1 MNDYDVI
8 PDLKYLK
15 PLRFKKYSI
24 LRRYFANLVI
34 TFTIAF
40 LRPKK
45 GLKMK
50 YYKIRGYKHNKIKV
64 IVFRHEKQ
72 DKKAPGLLYIHGGGF
87 QMAGTPVHIRMLMNI
102 ILQTGQTAVYVKYRL
117 LPNNPFPAA
126 LYDTYH
132 ALLWMKAHA
141 DFLRIDS
148 KDLSVMGDSAGGNLA
163 IGASLLA
170 RDKDGPKVSRVALLY
185 PVIDVKQETKSIIK
199 YTDTPMWNSILNK
212 SMWDLYLKNG
222 DHGMLEYASPS
233 LADLKGFPK
242 TYIET
247 AEYDCLRDEGIQ
259 FAEQLKKA
267 GVEVEEH
274 HTKKTVH
281 GYDAMFLSK
290 FVKEMINKRIK
301 FLKGD
306 LNEEN

>member
-1 MNDYDVI
+1 GV
-8 PDLKYLK
+8 
-15 PLRFKKYSI
+15 
-24 LRRYFANLVI
+24 
-34 TFTIAF
+34 
-40 LRPKK
+40 
-45 GLKMK
+45 
-50 YYKIRGYKHNKIKV
+50 
-64 IVFRHEKQ
+64 
-72 DKKAPGLLYIHGGGF
+72 
-87 QMAGTPVHIRMLMNI
+87 
-102 ILQTGQTAVYVKYRL
+102 
-117 LPNNPFPAA
+117 
-126 LYDTYH
+126 
-132 ALLWMKAHA
+132 
-141 DFLRIDS
+141 
-148 KDLSVMGDSAGGNLA
+148 
-163 IGASLLA
+163 SLLA
-170 RDKDGPKVSRVALLY
+170 RDKDGPKVSKVALLY

-222 DHGMLEYASPS
+222 DNGMLEYASPS
-233 LADLKGFPK
+233 LANLKRFPK

-267 GVEVEEH
+267 GVKVEEH

-290 FVKEMINKRIK
+290 FVKEMIKKRIK